1 MTRGHYQNIFERAPE
16 ANGAEFLRKLALMPL
31 WKRIF
36 DIVGVLVL
44 VGPLLPVMAVTA
56 LVILLRDGRPVFF
69 LSERMK
75 TAEQGFTLIKFRTM
89 RPGVADG
96 AASGGDKRSCITRT
110 GAFLR
115 RTRLDEL
122 PQLWNILIGD
132 MSFVGPRPPLRRYVV
147 DYPGLYRRVL
157 RARPGVTGLA
167 TLIYHRHEER
177 LLRGCTTAAQTD
189 ALYRRACV
197 PRKARLDLIYLQRQ
211 SLTLD
216 LWIIFRTLIRRK
228 GRH

>member
-1 MTRGHYQNIFERAPE
+1 
-16 ANGAEFLRKLALMPL
+16 MPL

-56 LVILLRDGRPVFF
+56 LAILLRDGRPVFF

-96 AASGGDKRSCITRT
+96 AASGGDKRACITRT

-122 PQLWNILIGD
+122 PQLWNILRGD

-147 DYPGLYRRVL
+147 DYPCLYRRVL
-157 RARPGVTGLA
+157 QARPGVTGLA

-189 ALYRRACV
+189 ALYRRVCI

-228 GRH
+228 RRH

>member
-1 MTRGHYQNIFERAPE
+1 
-16 ANGAEFLRKLALMPL
+16 MPL

-44 VGPLLPVMAVTA
+44 LGPLLPVMAVTA

-122 PQLWNILIGD
+122 PQLWNILKGD

-157 RARPGVTGLA
+157 RSRPGVTGLA
-167 TLIYHRHEER
+167 TLIYHRHEEH
-177 LLRGCTTAAQTD
+177 LLRGCTTA
-189 ALYRRACV
+189 
-197 PRKARLDLIYLQRQ
+197 
-211 SLTLD
+211 
-216 LWIIFRTLIRRK
+216 
-228 GRH
+228 

>member
-1 MTRGHYQNIFERAPE
+1 
-16 ANGAEFLRKLALMPL
+16 MPL

-44 VGPLLPVMAVTA
+44 AVPLVPVMAVTA
-56 LVILLRDGRPVFF
+56 LIILLRDGRPVFF
-69 LSERMK
+69 VSERMR
-75 TAEQGFTLIKFRTM
+75 TAEQGFALVKFRTM
-89 RPGVADG
+89 RPDMADSGV
-96 AASGGDKRSCITRT
+96 SGGDKTARITHT

-122 PQLWNILIGD
+122 PQLWNILMGD

-189 ALYRRACV
+189 ALYRRVCI
-197 PRKARLDLIYLQRQ
+197 PRKTRLDLIYLQRQ
-211 SLTLD
+211 SLALD
-216 LWIIFRTLIRRK
+216 LFIIFRTLIRRK
-228 GRH
+228 RRH